1 MKDFTDWVGKTETIE
16 DVLDYVLV
24 ARMAATLGTK
34 LPERTDPLPPL
45 WHWMYFQPTLSFHSL
60 GEDGHPSRGE
70 FLPPAE
76 NFNRM
81 WAGGRLKF
89 FRPLIIGE
97 PAKRISTIRQINE
110 KQGRSGKLLFVTVEH
125 KHIQNDETALLE
137 EQDIVYR
144 EPTKFVNIKSDPCHS
159 GQWSETH
166 EADSV
171 TLFRYSAVTFNGHR
185 IHYDYPY
192 VTSKEGY
199 PALLVQ
205 GQLLAT
211 LALQAFKN
219 ANPDAGISSF
229 SFRSRRPIF
238 CPEKFITAGQIVGF
252 GKAELWVG
260 NENGVAQSSFVEF
273 TPDNKSVPTK
283 KIS

>member
-1 MKDFTDWVGKTETIE
+1 MANFTDWVGKTETIE

-34 LPERTDPLPPL
+34 LPERTGPLPHL

-76 NFNRM
+76 NLNRM

-89 FRPLIIGE
+89 FHPLIIGE
-97 PAKRISTIRQINE
+97 PAKRISTIREITE

-125 KHIQNDETALLE
+125 KHIQNSETALLE

-144 EPTKFVNIKSDPCHS
+144 EPTKFVVAKSDPCPH

-166 EADSV
+166 EANSV
-171 TLFRYSAVTFNGHR
+171 TLFRYSAVTFNAHR

-192 VTSKEGY
+192 VTDTEGY
-199 PALLVQ
+199 PGLLVQ

-219 ANPDAGISSF
+219 ANPDARLSSF
-229 SFRSRRPIF
+229 SFRSQRPIF
-238 CPEKFITAGQIVGF
+238 CPDKFITAGQKTST

-260 NENGVAQSSFVEF
+260 NENGIAQSSSVEF
-273 TPDNKSVPTK
+273 MLDH
-283 KIS
+283 

>member
-1 MKDFTDWVGKTETIE
+1 MANFIDWVGKTETIE
-16 DVLDYVLV
+16 DVIDYVLV
-24 ARMAATLGTK
+24 GRMAATLGTK
-34 LPERTDPLPPL
+34 LPERTGLLPHL

-76 NFNRM
+76 NLNRM

-89 FRPLIIGE
+89 FHPLIIGE
-97 PAKRISTIRQINE
+97 PAKRISTIREITE

-125 KHIQNDETALLE
+125 KHIQNGETALLE

-144 EPTKFVNIKSDPCHS
+144 EPTKFVNKKSTPCPE

-166 EADSV
+166 EANSV
-171 TLFRYSAVTFNGHR
+171 TLFRYSAVTFNAHR

-192 VTSKEGY
+192 VTDKEGY
-199 PALLVQ
+199 PGLLVQ

-219 ANPDAGISSF
+219 ANPDARLSNF
-229 SFRSRRPIF
+229 SFRSQRPIF
-238 CPEKFITAGQIVGF
+238 CPDKFITAGQETSA

-260 NENGVAQSSFVEF
+260 NENGIAQSSSVEF
-273 TPDNKSVPTK
+273 TLDH
-283 KIS
+283 

>member
-1 MKDFTDWVGKTETIE
+1 MANFIDWVGKTETIE
-16 DVLDYVLV
+16 DVIDYVL
-24 ARMAATLGTK
+24 AGRMAATLGTK
-34 LPERTDPLPPL
+34 LPERTGPLPHL
-45 WHWMYFQPTLSFHSL
+45 WHWMYFQPMLSFHSL

-76 NFNRM
+76 NLNRM

-89 FRPLIIGE
+89 FHPLIIGE
-97 PAKRISTIRQINE
+97 PAKRISTIREITE

-125 KHIQNDETALLE
+125 KHIQNGETALLE

-144 EPTKFVNIKSDPCHS
+144 EPTKFVNKQSTPCPE

-166 EADSV
+166 EANSV
-171 TLFRYSAVTFNGHR
+171 TLFRYSAVTFNAHR

-192 VTSKEGY
+192 VTDKEGY

-219 ANPDAGISSF
+219 ANPDARLSSF
-229 SFRSRRPIF
+229 SFRSQRPIF
-238 CPEKFITAGQIVGF
+238 CPDKFITAGQETSA

-260 NENGVAQSSFVEF
+260 NENGIAQSSSVEF
-273 TPDNKSVPTK
+273 TLDH
-283 KIS
+283 

>member
-1 MKDFTDWVGKTETIE
+1 MTNFTDWVGKTETIK
-16 DVLDYVLV
+16 DVIDYVLV
-24 ARMAATLGTK
+24 ARMTATLGTE
-34 LPERTDPLPPL
+34 LPERTGPLPHL
-45 WHWMYFQPTLSFHSL
+45 WHWMYFQPMLSFHSL

-76 NFNRM
+76 NLNRM

-89 FRPLIIGE
+89 FHPLIIGE
-97 PAKRISTIRQINE
+97 PAKRISTIREITE
-110 KQGRSGKLLFVTVEH
+110 KQGRTGKLLFVTVEH
-125 KHIQNDETALLE
+125 KHIQNGETALLE

-144 EPTKFVNIKSDPCHS
+144 EPTKFVNTKSTPCPH

-166 EADSV
+166 EANSV
-171 TLFRYSAVTFNGHR
+171 TLFRYSAVTFNAHR

-192 VTSKEGY
+192 VTNKEGY

-219 ANPDAGISSF
+219 ANPDARLSSF
-229 SFRSRRPIF
+229 SFRSQRPIF
-238 CPEKFITAGQIVGF
+238 CPDKFITAGQKTSS

-260 NENGVAQSSFVEF
+260 NRNGIAQSSSVEF
-273 TPDNKSVPTK
+273 TLDH
-283 KIS
+283 